1 MSASSRGAGRPT
13 LPERLGSSAEEQP
26 AVQIELLLSNILSP
40 PVLFFALGMLATA
53 VRSDLSVPDS
63 IQKLFSLYLLWAIGF
78 KGGYELRHAGLELD
92 VAVPIMAAIAIS
104 FLTPVFVFPIFCRMF
119 KPADACA
126 IAACFGSVSVVTFI
140 TAQNFLALQGVPIGG
155 YMVAAL
161 ALMEAPAIVVAVV
174 LYRAHSHKLAR
185 ARGDATSGAG
195 ILPLIREAATG
206 APVFLL
212 LGSLIAGVL
221 AGEPGWNTLRPFC
234 EDIFHGVLVL
244 FLLEAGMTA
253 SRQLREIGDVKA
265 KAVATG
271 LIMPLI
277 GASVAVAIGRL
288 LGLSVGDATIL
299 AVLSASASY
308 IAVPAAMRIAV
319 PEANSGLYLPMSL
332 GITFPFN
339 IAIGI
344 PLYLGAVRLLWPEAI
359 G

>member
-1 MSASSRGAGRPT
+1 MQ
-13 LPERLGSSAEEQP
+13 LD
-26 AVQIELLLSNILSP
+26 LLFSNILSP
-40 PVLFFALGMLATA
+40 PVLFFALGMIATA
-53 VRSDLSVPDS
+53 VRSDLSIPNS

-78 KGGYELRHAGLELD
+78 KGGYELSHAGLSLD
-92 VAVPIMAAIAIS
+92 VAVPICAAIAMS
-104 FLTPVFVFPIFCRMF
+104 CVTPVAAFPVLRRMF
-119 KPADACA
+119 SAADACA

-140 TAQNFLALQGVPIGG
+140 TAQNFLARQGVEIGG

-174 LYRAHSHKLAR
+174 LYRGHTHKSR
-185 ARGDATSGAG
+185 ASDNDEPAPGVM
-195 ILPLIREAATG
+195 PLIRESATA

-212 LGSLIAGVL
+212 LGSLLAGLL
-221 AGEPGWNTLRPFC
+221 AGEPGWKTLQPFC

-253 SRQLREIGDVKA
+253 SRRLVEIEGTRF

-271 LIMPLI
+271 LVMPLI
-277 GASVAVAIGRL
+277 GASVAIG
-288 LGLSVGDATIL
+288 LGRVLNLSVGDATIL
-299 AVLSASASY
+299 AVLAASASY

-344 PLYLGAVRLLWPEAI
+344 PLYLGTVRLLWPETI

>member
-1 MSASSRGAGRPT
+1 M
-13 LPERLGSSAEEQP
+13 QFD
-26 AVQIELLLSNILSP
+26 LLLANLLSP

-53 VRSDLSVPDS
+53 VRSDLSIPDQ

-78 KGGYELRHAGLELD
+78 KGGYELRNAGLELD
-92 VAVPIMAAIAIS
+92 VAKPVLAAIAIS
-104 FLTPVFVFPIFCRMF
+104 FLTPVFVFPVFRRLF

-140 TAQNFLALQGVPIGG
+140 TAQNFLAAQSVPIGG

-174 LYRAHSHKLAR
+174 LYRAHTHKQTR
-185 ARGDATSGAG
+185 ARGEPSADSGVHA
-195 ILPLIREAATG
+195 LIREAATG

-212 LGSLIAGVL
+212 LGSLVAGAL
-221 AGEPGWNTLRPFC
+221 AGEPGWKTLQPFC
-234 EDIFHGVLVL
+234 EDIFYGVLVL

-253 SRQLREIGDVKA
+253 SRQLRDIGDVKT

-271 LIMPLI
+271 LIMPLL
-277 GASVAVAIGRL
+277 GAAVAIAISRI
-288 LGLSVGDATIL
+288 LGLTVGDATIL

-339 IAIGI
+339 IAFGI
-344 PLYLGAVRLLWPEAI
+344 PLYLAAVRLLWPEAS

>member
-1 MSASSRGAGRPT
+1 M
-13 LPERLGSSAEEQP
+13 QFD
-26 AVQIELLLSNILSP
+26 LLLSNILSP

-53 VRSDLSVPDS
+53 VRSDLSIPES

-92 VAVPIMAAIAIS
+92 VALPIMAAIAIS
-104 FLTPVFVFPIFCRMF
+104 CLTPVAAFPVLRRVF

-126 IAACFGSVSVVTFI
+126 LAACFGSVSVVTFI
-140 TAQNFLALQGVPIGG
+140 TAQNFLARQGVEVGG

-174 LYRAHSHKLAR
+174 LYRGYMHKSAS
-185 ARGDATSGAG
+185 ASGEG
-195 ILPLIREAATG
+195 GEHPGVWPLIREAATG
-206 APVFLL
+206 AAVFLL
-212 LGSLIAGVL
+212 LGSLLAGLL
-221 AGEPGWNTLRPFC
+221 AGEPGWRTLQPFC

-244 FLLEAGMTA
+244 FLLESGMTA
-253 SRQLREIGDVKA
+253 SRRLSELAGAKR
-265 KAVATG
+265 KAVITG
-271 LIMPLI
+271 LVMPLV
-277 GASVAVAIGRL
+277 GATVGIAVSRL

-344 PLYLGAVRLLWPEAI
+344 PLYLGVVRLLWPDAV

>member
-1 MSASSRGAGRPT
+1 MQ
-13 LPERLGSSAEEQP
+13 LD
-26 AVQIELLLSNILSP
+26 LLFSNILSP
-40 PVLFFALGMLATA
+40 PVLFFALGMIATA
-53 VRSDLSVPDS
+53 VRSDLSIPDS

-78 KGGYELRHAGLELD
+78 KGGYELSHAGLGLN

-104 FLTPVFVFPIFCRMF
+104 CLTPVLAFPVMRRLF

-140 TAQNFLALQGVPIGG
+140 TAQNFLARQGVEIGG

-174 LYRAHSHKLAR
+174 LYRGYAHKAASA
-185 ARGDATSGAG
+185 AG
-195 ILPLIREAATG
+195 ERPTHPGVMPLIREAATG

-212 LGSLIAGVL
+212 LGSLVAGIL
-221 AGEPGWNTLRPFC
+221 AGEPGWKTLQPFC

-253 SRQLREIGDVKA
+253 SRRLAEIEGIRF

-277 GASVAVAIGRL
+277 GATVAIAVGRV

-344 PLYLGAVRLLWPEAI
+344 PLYLGAVRLLWPESI

>member
-1 MSASSRGAGRPT
+1 LEAQGA
-13 LPERLGSSAEEQP
+13 
-26 AVQIELLLSNILSP
+26 
-40 PVLFFALGMLATA
+40 
-53 VRSDLSVPDS
+53 
-63 IQKLFSLYLLWAIGF
+63 
-78 KGGYELRHAGLELD
+78 
-92 VAVPIMAAIAIS
+92 
-104 FLTPVFVFPIFCRMF
+104 
-119 KPADACA
+119 
-126 IAACFGSVSVVTFI
+126 
-140 TAQNFLALQGVPIGG
+140 PIGG

-174 LYRAHSHKLAR
+174 LYRAHTNKIAR
-185 ARGDATSGAG
+185 DSGQPVDREG
-195 ILPLIREAATG
+195 VVPLIREAATG
-206 APVFLL
+206 APVYLL

-221 AGEPGWNTLRPFC
+221 AGEPGWQKLQPFC

-253 SRQLREIGDVKA
+253 ARQLRDIGDVKT
-265 KAVATG
+265 KALATG
-271 LIMPLI
+271 LVMPLI
-277 GASVAVAIGRL
+277 GATVAIAIGRV

-319 PEANSGLYLPMSL
+319 PEANSGLYMPMSL

-344 PLYLGAVRLLWPEAI
+344 PLYLGAVRLLWPDAV

>member
-1 MSASSRGAGRPT
+1 MQ
-13 LPERLGSSAEEQP
+13 LD
-26 AVQIELLLSNILSP
+26 LLLSNLLSP

-53 VRSDLSVPDS
+53 VRSDLSVPES

-78 KGGYELRHAGLELD
+78 KGGYELSHAGLQLD
-92 VAVPIMAAIAIS
+92 VIVPVLAAVAIS
-104 FLTPVFVFPIFCRMF
+104 CLMPVAAFPVFLRLF

-140 TAQNFLALQGVPIGG
+140 TAQNFLARQDVEIGG

-174 LYRAHSHKLAR
+174 MYRAHQQR
-185 ARGDATSGAG
+185 QRNGGDSDGPSGV
-195 ILPLIREAATG
+195 LPLIREAATG

-212 LGSLIAGVL
+212 LGSLL
-221 AGEPGWNTLRPFC
+221 AGLLTSEDGWTVLEPFC
-234 EDIFHGVLVL
+234 NDIFHGVLVL

-253 SRQLREIGDVKA
+253 SRQLAEIGSVKT
-265 KAVATG
+265 KAIATG
-271 LIMPLI
+271 LIMPLV
-277 GASVAVAIGRL
+277 GASVAIALARI

-344 PLYLGAVRLLWPEAI
+344 PLYLGAVRLLWPA
-359 G
+359 GVG